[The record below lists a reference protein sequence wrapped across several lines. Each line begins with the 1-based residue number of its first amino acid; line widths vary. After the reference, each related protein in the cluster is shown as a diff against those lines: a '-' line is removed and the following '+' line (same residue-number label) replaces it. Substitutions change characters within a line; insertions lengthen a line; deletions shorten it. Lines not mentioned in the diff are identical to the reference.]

1 MPGLKRGL
9 RLRVALAFAIFCI
22 IVVGTLGISLYIASD
37 DIEEAH
43 IEQIMQTEMDYLLQ
57 RYRDN
62 HNFIPQ
68 VGSKLEKYIIHDPS
82 EESKLPP
89 YLQGLNYR
97 RHKVFRGPEEI
108 RVAVRHVDGVKF
120 LVAYEVGLH
129 DLRQQELR
137 LLIVLSLLSVVG
149 VALVVGYLLAG
160 VLVRQ
165 VTDLAERVRHLA
177 PGDGQGATM
186 IQPGQDEEVAQLAH
200 ALDDYQNRI
209 TRMLRREQE
218 FTANVSHELR
228 TPITTILT
236 SCELLA
242 TEPNLPERA
251 RVRIG
256 MIEGAATR
264 MGEQLQALLFLA
276 REQALGIM
284 EPVALGRMCLR
295 GSGTRMY
302 GDISQAPKFRGRDR
316 AESRSYAEP
325 SGTAYRSRKS
335 ASQCGAVYRAR
346 FYSRQFQPEPSFDLR
361 FWHWH
366 RAILLCHSFT
376 SVSSADRRKA
386 RVWVSVLLSLSGYA
400 ITTGGLLMWRALLEK
415 VPLFTLH
422 FLVLRLGPPVLRDL
436 FKRAALLFG
445 RFYFPLFSIYPPCI
459 RVSRT

>member
-1 MPGLKRGL
+1 VPGLKRGL
-9 RLRVALAFAIFCI
+9 RLRVALAFAVFCI

-43 IEQIMQTEMDYLLQ
+43 IEQIMETEMDYLLQ
-57 RYRDN
+57 RYRESAD
-62 HNFIPQ
+62 FVPQ
-68 VGSKLEKYIIHDPS
+68 VGSNLEKYIVHDPAD
-82 EESKLPP
+82 EAHLPS

-120 LVAYEVGLH
+120 IVAYEIGLH
-129 DLRQQELR
+129 DQRQQELR

-160 VLVRQ
+160 LLVKQ

-177 PGDGQGATM
+177 PGDVQGATM

-236 SCELLA
+236 SCELLV
-242 TEPNLPERA
+242 TEPGFSERA

-256 MIEGAATR
+256 MIEAAAGR

-284 EPVALGRMCLR
+284 EPVALAECVYDAVEPVCTEIYRKRLLFEVAVEPKAVLTLNRQALHTALVNLLRNAVQYTERGFIRVAFSQNRLSISDSGIGIEPYYLPLLYERFFR
-295 GSGTRMY
+295 GSTQGEGLGIGLAIVKRICDHY
-302 GDISQAPKFRGRDR
+302 GWVIDV
-316 AESRSYAEP
+316 ESTPGKGS
-325 SGTAYRSRKS
+325 T
-335 ASQCGAVYRAR
+335 
-346 FYSRQFQPEPSFDLR
+346 F
-361 FWHWH
+361 H
-366 RAILLCHSFT
+366 
-376 SVSSADRRKA
+376 
-386 RVWVSVLLSLSGYA
+386 
-400 ITTGGLLMWRALLEK
+400 IT
-415 VPLFTLH
+415 
-422 FLVLRLGPPVLRDL
+422 
-436 FKRAALLFG
+436 
-445 RFYFPLFSIYPPCI
+445 FP
-459 RVSRT
+459 

>member
-1 MPGLKRGL
+1 VPGLKRGL

-22 IVVGTLGISLYIASD
+22 VVVGTLGISLYIASD

-43 IEQIMQTEMDYLLQ
+43 IEQIIQTEMDYLLQ
-57 RYRDN
+57 RYHES

-68 VGSKLEKYIIHDPS
+68 VGSHLEKYIIHDPS

-97 RHKVFRGPEEI
+97 RHRVFRGPEEI

-129 DLRQQELR
+129 DQRQQELR

-160 VLVRQ
+160 VLVKQ

-242 TEPNLPERA
+242 TERNISERA

-256 MIEGAATR
+256 MIEAAATR

-284 EPVALGRMCLR
+284 EPVALAECVYDAVEPVCSEIYRKRLNFEVAIEPKAVLTLNRQALHTALVNLLRNAVQYTERGFIRVNFSQSRLSISDSGIGIEPFYLPLLYERFFR
-295 GSGTRMY
+295 GSTQGEGLGIGLAIVKRICDHY
-302 GDISQAPKFRGRDR
+302 GWIIDVESTPGKGATFHITFPASQAG
-316 AESRSYAEP
+316 ALTNS
-325 SGTAYRSRKS
+325 
-335 ASQCGAVYRAR
+335 SQ
-346 FYSRQFQPEPSFDLR
+346 
-361 FWHWH
+361 
-366 RAILLCHSFT
+366 
-376 SVSSADRRKA
+376 
-386 RVWVSVLLSLSGYA
+386 
-400 ITTGGLLMWRALLEK
+400 
-415 VPLFTLH
+415 
-422 FLVLRLGPPVLRDL
+422 FL
-436 FKRAALLFG
+436 
-445 RFYFPLFSIYPPCI
+445 
-459 RVSRT
+459 

>member
-1 MPGLKRGL
+1 VPGLKRGL

-68 VGSKLEKYIIHDPS
+68 VSSKLEKYIIHDPS

-97 RHKVFRGPEEI
+97 RNKVFRGPEEI
-108 RVAVRHVDGVKF
+108 RVAVRHGDGIKF

-242 TEPNLPERA
+242 TEPHLSERA
-251 RVRIG
+251 RVRVG
-256 MIEGAATR
+256 MIEGAAAR

-276 REQALGIM
+276 REQSLGIM
-284 EPVALGRMCLR
+284 EPVALAECVYEAVEPVCSEIYRKHLNFEVAIEPKAVLTLNRQALHTALVNLLRNAVQYTERGFIRVNFSQSRLSISDSGIGIEPFYMPLLYERFFR
-295 GSGTRMY
+295 GSTQGEGLGIGLAIVKRICDHY
-302 GDISQAPKFRGRDR
+302 GWLIDVESTPGKGSTFHITFPGSQAG
-316 AESRSYAEP
+316 A
-325 SGTAYRSRKS
+325 
-335 ASQCGAVYRAR
+335 ASSPR
-346 FYSRQFQPEPSFDLR
+346 F
-361 FWHWH
+361 
-366 RAILLCHSFT
+366 I
-376 SVSSADRRKA
+376 
-386 RVWVSVLLSLSGYA
+386 
-400 ITTGGLLMWRALLEK
+400 
-415 VPLFTLH
+415 
-422 FLVLRLGPPVLRDL
+422 
-436 FKRAALLFG
+436 
-445 RFYFPLFSIYPPCI
+445 
-459 RVSRT
+459 

>member
-22 IVVGTLGISLYIASD
+22 VVVGTLGISLYIASD

-57 RYRDN
+57 RYHES

-68 VGSKLEKYIIHDPS
+68 VGSHLEKYIIHDPS

-97 RHKVFRGPEEI
+97 RHRVFRGPEEI

-129 DLRQQELR
+129 DQRQQELR

-160 VLVRQ
+160 VLVKQ

-242 TEPNLPERA
+242 TERNISERA

-256 MIEGAATR
+256 MIEAAATR

-284 EPVALGRMCLR
+284 EPVALAECVYDAVEPVCSEIYRKRLNFEVAIEPKAVLTLNRQALHTALVNLLRNAVQYTERGFIRVNFSQSRLSISDSGIGIEPFYLPLLYERFFR
-295 GSGTRMY
+295 GSTQGEGLGIGLAIVKRICDHY
-302 GDISQAPKFRGRDR
+302 GWIIDVESTPGKGATFHITFPASQAG
-316 AESRSYAEP
+316 ALTNS
-325 SGTAYRSRKS
+325 
-335 ASQCGAVYRAR
+335 SQ
-346 FYSRQFQPEPSFDLR
+346 
-361 FWHWH
+361 
-366 RAILLCHSFT
+366 
-376 SVSSADRRKA
+376 
-386 RVWVSVLLSLSGYA
+386 
-400 ITTGGLLMWRALLEK
+400 
-415 VPLFTLH
+415 
-422 FLVLRLGPPVLRDL
+422 FL
-436 FKRAALLFG
+436 
-445 RFYFPLFSIYPPCI
+445 
-459 RVSRT
+459 

>member
-1 MPGLKRGL
+1 VPGLKRGL

-43 IEQIMQTEMDYLLQ
+43 IEQIMETEMDYLLQ
-57 RYRDN
+57 RYRESAD
-62 HNFIPQ
+62 FVPQ
-68 VGSKLEKYIIHDPS
+68 VGSNLEKYIVHDPTD
-82 EESKLPP
+82 EAHLPP

-120 LVAYEVGLH
+120 IVAYEIGLH
-129 DLRQQELR
+129 DQRQQELR

-160 VLVRQ
+160 LLVKQ

-177 PGDGQGATM
+177 PGDVQGTTM

-236 SCELLA
+236 SCELLV
-242 TEPNLPERA
+242 TEPGFSERA

-256 MIEGAATR
+256 MIEAAAGR

-284 EPVALGRMCLR
+284 EPVAL
-295 GSGTRMY
+295 
-302 GDISQAPKFRGRDR
+302 
-316 AESRSYAEP
+316 AECVYEAVEP
-325 SGTAYRSRKS
+325 VCTEIYR
-335 ASQCGAVYRAR
+335 
-346 FYSRQFQPEPSFDLR
+346 
-361 FWHWH
+361 
-366 RAILLCHSFT
+366 
-376 SVSSADRRKA
+376 
-386 RVWVSVLLSLSGYA
+386 
-400 ITTGGLLMWRALLEK
+400 
-415 VPLFTLH
+415 
-422 FLVLRLGPPVLRDL
+422 
-436 FKRAALLFG
+436 KRLLFEVTVEPKAVLTLNRQALHTALVNLLRNAVQYTERG
-445 RFYFPLFSIYPPCI
+445 FI
-459 RVSRT
+459 RVSFSQKRLSISDSGIGIEPYYLPLLYERFFRGSTQGEGLGIGLAIVKRICDHYGWIIDVESTPGKGSTFHITFP

>member
-22 IVVGTLGISLYIASD
+22 VVVGTLGVSLYIASD

-57 RYRDN
+57 RYRES
-62 HNFIPQ
+62 HNFVPQ
-68 VGSKLEKYIIHDPS
+68 VGSHLEKYIIHDPS
-82 EESKLPP
+82 EESRLPP

-108 RVAVRHVDGVKF
+108 RVAVRHIDGVKF
-120 LVAYEVGLH
+120 LVAYEIGLH
-129 DLRQQELR
+129 DQRQQELR

-160 VLVRQ
+160 VLVKQ

-177 PGDGQGATM
+177 PGDGQGTTM

-236 SCELLA
+236 SCELLT
-242 TEPNLPERA
+242 TERNLSERA
-251 RVRIG
+251 RVRVG
-256 MIEGAATR
+256 MIEAAATR

-276 REQALGIM
+276 REQSLGIM
-284 EPVALGRMCLR
+284 EPVGLAECVYDAVEPVCSEIYRKRLNFEVAIEPKAVLTLNRQALHTALVNLLRNAVQYTERGFIRVNFSESRLSISDSGIGIEPFYMPLLYERFFR
-295 GSGTRMY
+295 GSTQGEGLGIGLAIVKRICDHY
-302 GDISQAPKFRGRDR
+302 GWIIDVESTPGKGATFHITFPASQAV
-316 AESRSYAEP
+316 ALTNS
-325 SGTAYRSRKS
+325 
-335 ASQCGAVYRAR
+335 SQ
-346 FYSRQFQPEPSFDLR
+346 
-361 FWHWH
+361 
-366 RAILLCHSFT
+366 
-376 SVSSADRRKA
+376 
-386 RVWVSVLLSLSGYA
+386 
-400 ITTGGLLMWRALLEK
+400 
-415 VPLFTLH
+415 
-422 FLVLRLGPPVLRDL
+422 FL
-436 FKRAALLFG
+436 
-445 RFYFPLFSIYPPCI
+445 
-459 RVSRT
+459 

>member
-22 IVVGTLGISLYIASD
+22 IVVGTLGISLYVASD

-43 IEQIMQTEMDYLLQ
+43 IEQIMETEMDYLLQ
-57 RYRDN
+57 RYQESAD
-62 HNFIPQ
+62 FVPQ
-68 VGSKLEKYIIHDPS
+68 VGSNLEKYIVHDPAD
-82 EESKLPP
+82 EAHLPS

-120 LVAYEVGLH
+120 IVAYEIGLH
-129 DLRQQELR
+129 DQRQQELR

-160 VLVRQ
+160 LLVKQ

-177 PGDGQGATM
+177 PGDVQGATM

-236 SCELLA
+236 SCELLV
-242 TEPNLPERA
+242 TEPNFSERA

-256 MIEGAATR
+256 MIEAAAGR

-284 EPVALGRMCLR
+284 EPVALAECVYDAVEPVCTEIYRKHLLFEVAVEPKAVLTLNRQALHTALVNLLRNAVQYTERGFIRVNFSQKRLSISDSGIGIEPYYLPLLYERFFR
-295 GSGTRMY
+295 GSTQGEGLGIGLAIVKRICDHY
-302 GDISQAPKFRGRDR
+302 GWVIDV
-316 AESRSYAEP
+316 ESTPGKGS
-325 SGTAYRSRKS
+325 
-335 ASQCGAVYRAR
+335 
-346 FYSRQFQPEPSFDLR
+346 
-361 FWHWH
+361 
-366 RAILLCHSFT
+366 
-376 SVSSADRRKA
+376 
-386 RVWVSVLLSLSGYA
+386 
-400 ITTGGLLMWRALLEK
+400 
-415 VPLFTLH
+415 TLH
-422 FLVLRLGPPVLRDL
+422 IT
-436 FKRAALLFG
+436 
-445 RFYFPLFSIYPPCI
+445 FP
-459 RVSRT
+459 

>member
-43 IEQIMQTEMDYLLQ
+43 IEQIMETEMDYLLQ
-57 RYRDN
+57 RYRESAD
-62 HNFIPQ
+62 FVPQ
-68 VGSKLEKYIIHDPS
+68 VGSNLEKYIVHDPTD
-82 EESKLPP
+82 EAHLPP

-120 LVAYEVGLH
+120 IVAYEIGLH
-129 DLRQQELR
+129 DQRQQELR

-160 VLVRQ
+160 LLVKQ

-177 PGDGQGATM
+177 PGDVQGTTM

-236 SCELLA
+236 SCELLV
-242 TEPNLPERA
+242 TEPGFSERA

-256 MIEGAATR
+256 MIEAAAGR

-284 EPVALGRMCLR
+284 EPVAL
-295 GSGTRMY
+295 
-302 GDISQAPKFRGRDR
+302 
-316 AESRSYAEP
+316 AECVYEAVEP
-325 SGTAYRSRKS
+325 VCTEIYR
-335 ASQCGAVYRAR
+335 
-346 FYSRQFQPEPSFDLR
+346 
-361 FWHWH
+361 
-366 RAILLCHSFT
+366 
-376 SVSSADRRKA
+376 
-386 RVWVSVLLSLSGYA
+386 
-400 ITTGGLLMWRALLEK
+400 
-415 VPLFTLH
+415 
-422 FLVLRLGPPVLRDL
+422 
-436 FKRAALLFG
+436 KRLLFEVTVEPKAVLTLNRQALHTALVNLLRNAVQYTERG
-445 RFYFPLFSIYPPCI
+445 FI
-459 RVSRT
+459 RVSFSQKCLSISDSGIGIEPYYLPLLYERFFRGSTQGEGLGIGLAIVKRICDHYGWIIDVESTPGKGSTFHITFP

>member
-1 MPGLKRGL
+1 VPGLKRGL

-43 IEQIMQTEMDYLLQ
+43 IEQIMETEMDYLLQ
-57 RYRDN
+57 RYRESAD
-62 HNFIPQ
+62 FVPQ
-68 VGSKLEKYIIHDPS
+68 VGSNLEKYIVHDPTD
-82 EESKLPP
+82 EAHLPP

-108 RVAVRHVDGVKF
+108 RVAVRHVDGVTF
-120 LVAYEVGLH
+120 IVAYEIGLH
-129 DLRQQELR
+129 DQRQQELR

-160 VLVRQ
+160 LLVKQ

-177 PGDGQGATM
+177 PGDVQGTTM

-236 SCELLA
+236 SCELLV
-242 TEPNLPERA
+242 TEPGFSERA

-256 MIEGAATR
+256 MIEAAAGR

-284 EPVALGRMCLR
+284 EPVAL
-295 GSGTRMY
+295 
-302 GDISQAPKFRGRDR
+302 
-316 AESRSYAEP
+316 AECVY
-325 SGTAYRSRKS
+325 
-335 ASQCGAVYRAR
+335 GAVEPVCTEIYR
-346 FYSRQFQPEPSFDLR
+346 
-361 FWHWH
+361 
-366 RAILLCHSFT
+366 
-376 SVSSADRRKA
+376 
-386 RVWVSVLLSLSGYA
+386 
-400 ITTGGLLMWRALLEK
+400 
-415 VPLFTLH
+415 
-422 FLVLRLGPPVLRDL
+422 
-436 FKRAALLFG
+436 KRLLFEVTVEPKAVLTLNRQALHTALVNLLRNAVQYTERG
-445 RFYFPLFSIYPPCI
+445 FI
-459 RVSRT
+459 RVSFSQKRLSISDSGIGIEPYYLPLLYERFFRGSTQGEGLGIGLAIVKRICDHYGWIIDVESTPGKGSTFHITFP

>member
-1 MPGLKRGL
+1 VPGLKRGL

-22 IVVGTLGISLYIASD
+22 VVVGTLGISLYIASD

-43 IEQIMQTEMDYLLQ
+43 IEQIMETEMDYMLQ
-57 RYRDN
+57 RYREN
-62 HNFIPQ
+62 HNFVPQ
-68 VGSKLEKYIIHDPS
+68 VGFHLEKYIIHDPS
-82 EESKLPP
+82 EESRLPS

-97 RHKVFRGPEEI
+97 RHRVFKGPEEI
-108 RVAVRHVDGVKF
+108 RVAVRHIDGIKF
-120 LVAYEVGLH
+120 IVAYEIGLH
-129 DLRQQELR
+129 DQRQQELR

-160 VLVRQ
+160 VLVKQ

-242 TEPNLPERA
+242 TERNLSERA

-256 MIEGAATR
+256 MIEAAATR

-284 EPVALGRMCLR
+284 EPVALAECVYDAVEPVCSEIYRKRLNFEVAIEPKAVLTLNRQALHTALVNLLRNAVQYTERGFIRVNFSQSRLSISDSGIGIEPFYMPLLYERFFR
-295 GSGTRMY
+295 GSAQGEGLGIGLAIVKRICDHY
-302 GDISQAPKFRGRDR
+302 GWIIDVESTPGKGATFHITFPASQAV
-316 AESRSYAEP
+316 ALTNS
-325 SGTAYRSRKS
+325 
-335 ASQCGAVYRAR
+335 SQ
-346 FYSRQFQPEPSFDLR
+346 
-361 FWHWH
+361 
-366 RAILLCHSFT
+366 
-376 SVSSADRRKA
+376 
-386 RVWVSVLLSLSGYA
+386 
-400 ITTGGLLMWRALLEK
+400 
-415 VPLFTLH
+415 
-422 FLVLRLGPPVLRDL
+422 FL
-436 FKRAALLFG
+436 
-445 RFYFPLFSIYPPCI
+445 
-459 RVSRT
+459 

>member
-1 MPGLKRGL
+1 MAGVKRGL

-22 IVVGTLGISLYIASD
+22 VVVGTVGISLYIASD
-37 DIEEAH
+37 DIEQAH
-43 IEQIMQTEMDYLLQ
+43 IEQILEAEMDYLVQ
-57 RYRDN
+57 RYRDSSD
-62 HNFIPQ
+62 FVPQ
-68 VGSKLEKYIIHDPS
+68 VGSNLEKYIVRDAAD
-82 EESKLPP
+82 ESHLPT

-108 RVAVRHVDGVKF
+108 RVAVKHVNGVKF
-120 LVAYEVGLH
+120 LVAYEIGLH

-177 PGDGQGATM
+177 PGDVQGATM

-242 TEPNLPERA
+242 TEPSLPERA
-251 RVRIG
+251 RGRIG
-256 MIEGAATR
+256 MIESAATR

-284 EPVALGRMCLR
+284 EPVALAECVYDAVEPVCTEIYRKRLNFEVAIEPKAVLTLNPQALHTALVNLLR
-295 GSGTRMY
+295 NAVQYTE
-302 GDISQAPKFRGRDR
+302 RG
-316 AESRSYAEP
+316 
-325 SGTAYRSRKS
+325 
-335 ASQCGAVYRAR
+335 
-346 FYSRQFQPEPSFDLR
+346 F
-361 FWHWH
+361 
-366 RAILLCHSFT
+366 
-376 SVSSADRRKA
+376 
-386 RVWVSVLLSLSGYA
+386 
-400 ITTGGLLMWRALLEK
+400 
-415 VPLFTLH
+415 
-422 FLVLRLGPPVLRDL
+422 
-436 FKRAALLFG
+436 
-445 RFYFPLFSIYPPCI
+445 I
-459 RVSRT
+459 RVSFNRNRLSISDSGIGIEPFYLPLLYERFFRGTSQGEGLGIGLAIVKRICDHYGWTIDVDSTPGKGTTFHITFPG

>member
-43 IEQIMQTEMDYLLQ
+43 IEQIMETEMDYLLQ
-57 RYRDN
+57 RYRESAD
-62 HNFIPQ
+62 FVPQ
-68 VGSKLEKYIIHDPS
+68 VGSNLEKYIVHDPAD
-82 EESKLPP
+82 EAHLPS

-120 LVAYEVGLH
+120 IVAYEIGLH
-129 DLRQQELR
+129 DQRQQELR

-160 VLVRQ
+160 LLVKQ

-177 PGDGQGATM
+177 PGDVQGATM

-236 SCELLA
+236 SCELLV
-242 TEPNLPERA
+242 TEPSFSERA

-256 MIEGAATR
+256 MIEAAAGR

-284 EPVALGRMCLR
+284 EPVALAECVYDAVEPVCTEIYRKRLLFEVAVEPKAVLTLNRQALHTALVNLLRNAVQYTERGFIRVNFSQKRLSISDSGIGIEPYYLPLLYERFFR
-295 GSGTRMY
+295 GSTQGEGLGIGLAIVKRICDHY
-302 GDISQAPKFRGRDR
+302 GWIIDV
-316 AESRSYAEP
+316 ESTPGKGS
-325 SGTAYRSRKS
+325 T
-335 ASQCGAVYRAR
+335 
-346 FYSRQFQPEPSFDLR
+346 F
-361 FWHWH
+361 H
-366 RAILLCHSFT
+366 
-376 SVSSADRRKA
+376 
-386 RVWVSVLLSLSGYA
+386 
-400 ITTGGLLMWRALLEK
+400 IT
-415 VPLFTLH
+415 
-422 FLVLRLGPPVLRDL
+422 
-436 FKRAALLFG
+436 
-445 RFYFPLFSIYPPCI
+445 FP
-459 RVSRT
+459 

>member
-1 MPGLKRGL
+1 VPGLKRGL

-22 IVVGTLGISLYIASD
+22 VVVGTLGISLYIASD

-57 RYRDN
+57 RYREN
-62 HNFIPQ
+62 HNFVPQ
-68 VGSKLEKYIIHDPS
+68 VGSNLEKYIIHDSS
-82 EESKLPP
+82 EESKLPS

-108 RVAVRHVDGVKF
+108 RVAVRHSDGTKF

-129 DLRQQELR
+129 DQRQQELR

-160 VLVRQ
+160 VLVKQ

-177 PGDGQGATM
+177 PGDGQGTTM

-242 TEPNLPERA
+242 TESGFSERA
-251 RVRIG
+251 KVRVG

-276 REQALGIM
+276 REQSLGIM
-284 EPVALGRMCLR
+284 EPVALAECVYEAVEPVCSEIYRKRLNFEVAIEPKAELTLNRQALHTALVNLLRNAVQYTERGFIRVNFSESRLSISDSGIGIEPFYMPLLYERFFR
-295 GSGTRMY
+295 GSTQGEGLGIGLAIVKRICDHY
-302 GDISQAPKFRGRDR
+302 GWLIDVESTPGKGSTFHITFPGSQAG
-316 AESRSYAEP
+316 ALTNS
-325 SGTAYRSRKS
+325 
-335 ASQCGAVYRAR
+335 SQ
-346 FYSRQFQPEPSFDLR
+346 
-361 FWHWH
+361 
-366 RAILLCHSFT
+366 
-376 SVSSADRRKA
+376 
-386 RVWVSVLLSLSGYA
+386 
-400 ITTGGLLMWRALLEK
+400 
-415 VPLFTLH
+415 
-422 FLVLRLGPPVLRDL
+422 FL
-436 FKRAALLFG
+436 
-445 RFYFPLFSIYPPCI
+445 
-459 RVSRT
+459 